1 MTNNRPPVI
10 LFDAIKLSIE
20 EREFHRKQFKSLY
33 PNAKVKFM
41 VDEQKLELEHIEK
54 IQDGVELYQS
64 SIQEKLNLSENTARY
79 TYYRLVYLSLV
90 NNNFRLN
97 GKKLSKE
104 KFLKEF
110 DLSSSSFYQYKQKD
124 YYNEEKRPIEVE
136 ENEYRLLK
144 EIEKYIVE

>member
-20 EREFHRKQFKSLY
+20 EREAHRKKFKSLY
-33 PNAKVKFM
+33 PNAKIKFK
-41 VDEQKLELEHIEK
+41 VDEHKLELEHLKK
-54 IQDGVELYQS
+54 IQDGVELYRS